1 MVVFEAAIQQI
12 LQMEL
17 ISACMNS
24 AGFSD
29 LHDLTRAEADQS
41 RTPVRR
47 SSAYDESNN
56 NASHAVAAGSSSIW
70 RKLNEPTSA
79 QAFEVGRKIA
89 LRSLCVE
96 RVITSNHRVV
106 ADGGLCLATTGPN
119 SPAWRLS
126 SAALS
131 NNVQQVRESWTW
143 SARS

>member
-1 MVVFEAAIQQI
+1 MVVFEAASQQI
-12 LQMEL
+12 PQMEL

-56 NASHAVAAGSSSIW
+56 NASHAIAAGSSSIR
-70 RKLNEPTSA
+70 RKPNEPTSA

-96 RVITSNHRVV
+96 RVTTSNHRVV
-106 ADGGLCLATTGPN
+106 ADGGLCLSTTSPN
-119 SPAWRLS
+119 S
-126 SAALS
+126 
-131 NNVQQVRESWTW
+131 
-143 SARS
+143 